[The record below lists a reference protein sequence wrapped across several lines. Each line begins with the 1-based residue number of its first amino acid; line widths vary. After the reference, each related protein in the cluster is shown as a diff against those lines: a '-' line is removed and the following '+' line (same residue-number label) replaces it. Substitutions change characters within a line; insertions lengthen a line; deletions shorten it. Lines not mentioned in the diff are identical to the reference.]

1 MSYRSKA
8 HGIFNIVVVKHP
20 IYIIANIKKH
30 SIDGERFKNIFQCAG
45 LAKACYDGR
54 MRSVRAG
61 VEVKLSIHDSGGMRR
76 S

>member
-1 MSYRSKA
+1 M
-8 HGIFNIVVVKHP
+8 
-20 IYIIANIKKH
+20 
-30 SIDGERFKNIFQCAG
+30 DGERFKNIFQCAG

>member
-1 MSYRSKA
+1 M
-8 HGIFNIVVVKHP
+8 GFLNIVVVKHR
-20 IYIIANIKKH
+20 ICVVADIEGR
-30 SIDGERFKNIFQCAG
+30 SMDGERFKNIFQCTG

-54 MRSVRAG
+54 MRSVRAE